1 MGLDLYFY
9 KKGFVELDIYGGSKN
24 RELFEYITEKCGVI
38 YGDEEYA
45 KEIALNKR
53 QVNKILRYL
62 NKNNDNGEYS
72 QLITDIGYAKENNQT
87 VYISAN
93 W

>member
-1 MGLDLYFY
+1 MGLDINFY
-9 KKGFVELDIYGGSKN
+9 KKGFVEVDYKF
-24 RELFEYITEKCGVI
+24 RTRDRDLFEYITEKCGVK
-38 YGDEEYA
+38 YGDEEYG

-62 NKNNDNGEYS
+62 NKNNDNGQYC
-72 QLITDIGYAKENNQT
+72 QLIADIGYAKENDQT
-87 VYISAN
+87 VYISAD

>member
-9 KKGFVELDIYGGSKN
+9 KKGFVQLDEYGRSRN
-24 RELFEYITEKCGVI
+24 RELFEYITKECGVK
-38 YGDEEYA
+38 YGDEEYG

-62 NKNNDNGEYS
+62 NKNNNNGQYC
-72 QLITDIGYAKENNQT
+72 QLIADIGYAKENDQT
-87 VYISAN
+87 VYISAD